1 MPGFVEELDCIAIVL
16 LPTEPFVAPVLWPV
30 NVTWPNTTRKCDTS
44 ITKYQGHMNP
54 DIRRVC
60 KIHILDGRTA
70 EPSCI
75 QLNDSRHMCSIK
87 EHTFHSSTS
96 NAGSL

>member
-1 MPGFVEELDCIAIVL
+1 
-16 LPTEPFVAPVLWPV
+16 
-30 NVTWPNTTRKCDTS
+30 
-44 ITKYQGHMNP
+44 MNP